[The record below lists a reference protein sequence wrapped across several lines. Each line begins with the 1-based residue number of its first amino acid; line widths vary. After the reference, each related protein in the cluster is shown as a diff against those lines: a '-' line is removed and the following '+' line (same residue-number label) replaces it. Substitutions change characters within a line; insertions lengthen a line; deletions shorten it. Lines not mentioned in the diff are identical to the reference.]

1 MALDQR
7 GGQEVALKDELE
19 FLQKYLEIEQARFG
33 DRLIVTF
40 DIAPETLDAQ
50 VPNLLLQPLV
60 ENSVRHAV
68 AVRIEPG
75 LIEIRARQLGDD
87 PGARRSA
94 TTARACRP
102 SRLTSPGRRAWAWR
116 IPARGSSGLYG
127 ANHQLLFGEPPGG
140 GLMVTVTIPF
150 KADELSRNRRL
161 RRRHQRCRVTKIRT
175 LVVDDEP
182 MARER
187 ILGLLAQETDVEV
200 IGQCAD
206 GVQAVSAIQQLSPE
220 LVFLDV
226 QMPAVDGFGVIK
238 QVGPDKMPMVV
249 FVTAYDEYALQAFEV
264 HALDYLLKPFGRDR
278 LQQCL
283 DHARHQ
289 RDRQRAGELGK
300 SLLALVQDF
309 KPEQKKQDRLVVKSG
324 GRVFFVRTDD
334 IDWIEA
340 SGNYVRLHLKEQS
353 YLFRETMNQMESRL
367 DPQRFFRIH
376 RSRIVNTER
385 IKELQPWFNGEYVV
399 LLHNGTQL
407 RLSRSYRE
415 KLEERLGKAL

>member
-1 MALDQR
+1 
-7 GGQEVALKDELE
+7 
-19 FLQKYLEIEQARFG
+19 
-33 DRLIVTF
+33 
-40 DIAPETLDAQ
+40 
-50 VPNLLLQPLV
+50 
-60 ENSVRHAV
+60 
-68 AVRIEPG
+68 
-75 LIEIRARQLGDD
+75 
-87 PGARRSA
+87 
-94 TTARACRP
+94 
-102 SRLTSPGRRAWAWR
+102 
-116 IPARGSSGLYG
+116 
-127 ANHQLLFGEPPGG
+127 
-140 GLMVTVTIPF
+140 
-150 KADELSRNRRL
+150 
-161 RRRHQRCRVTKIRT
+161 VTKIRT

-206 GVQAVSAIQQLSPE
+206 GVQAVSAIQRLSPE

-238 QVGPDKMPMVV
+238 QVGADKMPMVV

-289 RDRQRAGELGK
+289 RDRHRAGELGK

-324 GRVFFVRTDD
+324 GRVFFVRTED

-399 LLHNGTQL
+399 VLHNGMQL